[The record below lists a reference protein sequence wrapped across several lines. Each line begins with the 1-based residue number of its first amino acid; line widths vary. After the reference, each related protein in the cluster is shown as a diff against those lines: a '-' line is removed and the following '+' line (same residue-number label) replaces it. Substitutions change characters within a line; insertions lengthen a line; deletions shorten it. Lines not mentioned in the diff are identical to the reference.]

1 MEHESGKQNI
11 TIAEIAKRAG
21 VSTATVSYV
30 LSDRQDV
37 KIGEETRGRI
47 LALCSELGYQ
57 KGAKRKTAAKKQI
70 TIDDIAREAGVSTA
84 TVSYIVNDRKDVK
97 ISEETRKRCC
107 RSATCGSIPLPPS
120 HGCWRGKRTTSSAS
134 ARRGADILR
143 RTHGIMRSCRN
154 CSTRFSAKITARS
167 CSRPP

>member
-30 LSDRQDV
+30 LNDRQDI

-57 KGAKRKTAAKKQI
+57 KGARRKRTAKKQV

-84 TVSYIVNDRKDVK
+84 TVSYIVNDRKED
-97 ISEETRKRCC
+97 RK
-107 RSATCGSIPLPPS
+107 
-120 HGCWRGKRTTSSAS
+120 
-134 ARRGADILR
+134 
-143 RTHGIMRSCRN
+143 
-154 CSTRFSAKITARS
+154 STRLNSS
-167 CSRPP
+167 H